1 MEKVTGVVLAG
12 GRGERM
18 GGLDKGLQPF
28 LGERLVDH
36 AVKRLR
42 PQVDQLLVVAN
53 RNLQTYAGLG
63 YPVINDAHAES
74 ASFAPHVSSP
84 SIFPLSHDDF
94 KGPLAGLLAGMVACR
109 TPWLVTVPCD
119 SPFFPSD
126 LVERLQGAAME
137 EESSLVVA
145 ATEGLSGLL
154 FQPVFLLAHACMQ
167 KSLRQFLA
175 AGYRSP
181 RDWLTQQ
188 KASRVVFHE
197 PDAFLNANSLKD
209 LDQLTQQRT
218 GRL

>member
-1 MEKVTGVVLAG
+1 MDKVTGVVLAG

-36 AVKRLR
+36 ALKRLR

-53 RNLQTYAGLG
+53 RNLPTYAGLG
-63 YPVINDAHAES
+63 YPVINDAQAES
-74 ASFAPHVSSP
+74 ADSAPPVSST
-84 SIFPLSHDDF
+84 SNSTFSQDAF
-94 KGPLAGLLAGMVACR
+94 KGPLAGLLAGMVACK

-126 LVERLQGAAME
+126 LVERLLGKAME
-137 EESSLVVA
+137 EESSLAVA

-154 FQPVFLLAHACMQ
+154 LQPVFLLVHVSVQ
-167 KSLRQFLA
+167 KSLREFLD

-181 RDWLTQQ
+181 RQWLTEQ

-209 LDQLTQQRT
+209 LDHLRHRRT
-218 GRL
+218 GRP